1 MKRNTYLK
9 NGVIGMLLVG
19 LTGIGT
25 TGCNA
30 VKNTW
35 DGMTKTG
42 QGATAGGTIGAAVGT
57 GVGALIGG
65 GKGTWIGALVGS
77 AIGAGTGALVGN
89 SMDKQQKALQEQ
101 LDQINGQIDATNS
114 RTDSLQNE
122 INQLK
127 VEKVKDSN
135 NLEALKLVM
144 GNSILFATGK
154 STLSPEAQAVLSK
167 VALNLKQFP
176 ETDVTVVGYTDNTG
190 SEEVNNRL
198 SLERATSVVNYLNS
212 HGIAMSRLKAVGNGW
227 NDPIASNET
236 AAGRA
241 QNRRVEIFITAS
253 KQMIENASQG
263 N

>member
-1 MKRNTYLK
+1 MKRDRFFRN
-9 NGVIGMLLVG
+9 VIVG
-19 LTGIGT
+19 LAIVGVTGGF
-25 TGCNA
+25 TGCSSI
-30 VKNTW
+30 KKTW
-35 DGMTKTG
+35 DGMTQTG
-42 QGATAGGTIGAAVGT
+42 QGATAGGAIGAAVGT

-89 SMDKQQKALQEQ
+89 SMDRQQKALQEQ
-101 LDQINGQIDATNS
+101 LDQINGRIDNADDRANDLQDQIN
-114 RTDSLQNE
+114 R
-122 INQLK
+122 LK

-154 STLSPEAQAVLSK
+154 STLSAEAQAVLEK
-167 VALNLKQFP
+167 VAYNLKQFP
-176 ETDVTVVGYTDNTG
+176 DTDVTVVGYTDNTG
-190 SEEVNNRL
+190 SEARNNQL
-198 SLERATSVVNYLNS
+198 SLERAQSVVNFLSS
-212 HGIAMSRLKAVGNGW
+212 HGVAASRLKAVGRGW
-227 NDPIASNET
+227 NDPIVSNET

-253 KQMIENASQG
+253 KQMIENASREA